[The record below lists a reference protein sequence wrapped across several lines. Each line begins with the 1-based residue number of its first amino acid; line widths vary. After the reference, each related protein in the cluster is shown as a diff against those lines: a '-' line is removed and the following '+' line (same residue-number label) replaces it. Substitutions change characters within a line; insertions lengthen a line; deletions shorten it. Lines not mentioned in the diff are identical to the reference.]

1 MKKQAVL
8 FLLFVFVS
16 ISFGSL
22 NIVKI
27 NDFLYPASNLKKID
41 SAVEAVKCTKV
52 IDTNTIEVE
61 FIKLGKVEK
70 VTFIGVAEFSD
81 EIDESSIIQMN
92 EKNLLD
98 RKLYLSYDWKARNDN
113 DEILAYIWLPTFTE
127 VGGYNIL
134 WNEILLLNGYAEYD
148 LMALELQKTILFNE
162 SYEYARDKKLGVW
175 KHIET
180 ERPFDFNNLPESV
193 QSYVIEKY
201 EQNFERETITT
212 SATNVSAAPDSS
224 TVSEFLKELMVGVEW
239 GMTPGELEQSITAS
253 KYSGRYEGSL
263 LEQSWVFDFDYKYI
277 KGIGENLGMTVQR
290 LNSID
295 YYLRGDYDD
304 DQRFAIFEKIRDVFL
319 AKFGEPSEINKA
331 ENTYLWELSGQKI
344 EIILLPKNRN
354 YYSNSWRNGMFFLT
368 YVGDLKF

>member
-224 TVSEFLKELMVGVEW
+224 TVSEFLKELMVGVER